1 MHVMEYDWW
10 ENYFLGRLAIAIV
23 IYTTCHAMPCHRTS
37 TVTRIHHW
45 LLLNFKWIIPGII
58 LWNGIRI
65 LSAFNATLL
74 SVLAFSVLSGLLI
87 ISVPPA
93 IQSKAHKSIRLTRG
107 LRGILKRI
115 QHPLFTL
122 WIVNQKH
129 ESLGNKH
136 KKFVLGVFSHAGIS
150 FSYNKLPTRFD
161 RNNFPQLNFFLFSNQ
176 NEKDFPPMG
185 EISHINNDFIM

>member
-1 MHVMEYDWW
+1 MIDERITSSDVSPLLSSSTRHATPC
-10 ENYFLGRLAIAIV
+10 L
-23 IYTTCHAMPCHRTS
+23 AMPCHRTS

-45 LLLNFKWIIPGII
+45 LLLNLKWIIPGII

-74 SVLAFSVLSGLLI
+74 SVLAFSVQSGLLI

-161 RNNFPQLNFFLFSNQ
+161 RNNFPQLNFFYFQ
-176 NEKDFPPMG
+176 IKMKR
-185 EISHINNDFIM
+185 ISRQWERFHI